1 MKTYSI
7 KAKDIDNSWFL
18 IDATNH
24 TLGRL
29 SSKVAHIL
37 RGKNKV
43 NYTPHMNMSDYV
55 VIINSDKIKVSGNKE
70 DKKEYWSHSRYPGSG
85 KKTLYK
91 TVMKNNSDL
100 ILYNAIKG
108 MLPSN
113 KLSNQLIK
121 HLKVYKDNKHPHS
134 SQKPEIL
141 EI

>member
-7 KAKDIDNSWFL
+7 KAKDINNSWFL
-18 IDATNH
+18 VDASNH

-43 NYTPHMNMSDYV
+43 DYTPHMNMSDYV
-55 VIINSDKIKVSGNKE
+55 VIINADKIKVSGNKE

-85 KKTLYK
+85 KKILYK
-91 TVMKNNSDL
+91 KIKENNSDL
-100 ILYNAIKG
+100 ILINAIKG

-121 HLKVYKDNKHPHS
+121 HLKVYRDSNHPHS
-134 SQKPEIL
+134 SQSPKIL

>member
-7 KAKDIDNSWFL
+7 KAKDINNNWFL
-18 IDATNH
+18 VDATNH

-43 NYTPHMNMSDYV
+43 DYTPHMNMSDYV
-55 VIINSDKIKVSGNKE
+55 VIINADKIKVSGNKE
-70 DKKEYWSHSRYPGSG
+70 NKKEYWSHSRYPGSG

-91 TVMKNNSDL
+91 TIKENNSDL
-100 ILYNAIKG
+100 ILINAIKG

-121 HLKVYKDNKHPHS
+121 HLKVYRDSNHRHS
-134 SQKPEIL
+134 SQNPKIL

>member
-7 KAKDIDNSWFL
+7 KAKDINNNWFL
-18 IDATNH
+18 VDATNH

-43 NYTPHMNMSDYV
+43 DYTPHMNMSDYV
-55 VIINSDKIKVSGNKE
+55 VIINADKIKVSGNKE

-91 TVMKNNSDL
+91 TIKENNSDL
-100 ILYNAIKG
+100 ILINAIKG

-121 HLKVYKDNKHPHS
+121 HLKVYRDSNHRHS
-134 SQKPEIL
+134 SQNPKIL